1 VTFPELIDKIEM
13 IDLDSSTDE
22 KFSHHLIVNIFD
34 HENDPVLFTDNL
46 QGIYFVVGLPLKFKY
61 SEKCAN
67 RSTLFIEFLIK
78 VEEMN
83 FFDIFYQ
90 TFL

>member
-1 VTFPELIDKIEM
+1 MTFPELIDKIEM

-61 SEKCAN
+61 SEKSAKTINSCH
-67 RSTLFIEFLIK
+67 RVLEK
-78 VEEMN
+78 K
-83 FFDIFYQ
+83 
-90 TFL
+90 

>member
-1 VTFPELIDKIEM
+1 MTFPELIDKIEM
-13 IDLDSSTDE
+13 IDLDSSTDV

-61 SEKCAN
+61 SEKSAKKN
-67 RSTLFIEFLIK
+67 QLFS
-78 VEEMN
+78 
-83 FFDIFYQ
+83 
-90 TFL
+90 

>member
-1 VTFPELIDKIEM
+1 MTFPELIDKIEM

-61 SEKCAN
+61 SEKSATKIN
-67 RSTLFIEFLIK
+67 TFHRVLRRNE
-78 VEEMN
+78 
-83 FFDIFYQ
+83 IF
-90 TFL
+90 

>member
-1 VTFPELIDKIEM
+1 MTFPELIDKIEM
-13 IDLDSSTDE
+13 IDLDSSTAE

-61 SEKCAN
+61 SEKSAKTIN
-67 RSTLFIEFLIK
+67 SFHRVFEK
-78 VEEMN
+78 K
-83 FFDIFYQ
+83 
-90 TFL
+90 

>member
-1 VTFPELIDKIEM
+1 MTFPELIDKIEM
-13 IDLDSSTDE
+13 IDLDSSTAE

-61 SEKCAN
+61 SEKSAKTIN
-67 RSTLFIEFLIK
+67 SFHRVLEKSRG
-78 VEEMN
+78 N
-83 FFDIFYQ
+83 YFF
-90 TFL
+90 

>member
-1 VTFPELIDKIEM
+1 MTFPELIDKIEM

-61 SEKCAN
+61 SEKSAKKIN
-67 RSTLFIEFLIK
+67 SFHTVLEKKWRK
-78 VEEMN
+78 
-83 FFDIFYQ
+83 
-90 TFL
+90 